1 MFIVPRN
8 LQGKLALSVVLFGF
22 VACSGS
28 GGGPTTPAT
37 TPITTP
43 PTTVPAVAVGSPV
56 PTPSND
62 AAASCRYGKGTVDT
76 RCQRQA
82 PRFVG
87 EVDAAIALLVQ
98 QEPQI
103 FNLQDQAG
111 PGGYLVLDQEK
122 YIAGVMRNLRAKD
135 FCAGFDLKELQV
147 KNGNEFSEQYDILV
161 SNGHARRGDG
171 SYRTTCNPA
180 SFPLDPE
187 DLIDS
192 VRVAF
197 FGFRCADGVTPP
209 RNGEG
214 KLPVGC
220 FGFVTATPKNK
231 NNEDVD
237 SRIHGQKIDWVLKQ
251 EGEIVRMDDASESTF
266 NKNLYGLNKGHFT
279 LCAVVR
285 EVEGCLHGEVIP

>member
-1 MFIVPRN
+1 MFIIPKN
-8 LQGKLALSVVLFGF
+8 LQGKLALGAILVGF

-28 GGGPTTPAT
+28 GGSPTTPVT
-37 TPITTP
+37 TPVTTP
-43 PTTVPAVAVGSPV
+43 PTTVPAAAVGAPAPSPA
-56 PTPSND
+56 PG

-82 PRFVG
+82 PRFVAD
-87 EVDAAIALLVQ
+87 VDAAIALLVQ

-103 FNLQDQAG
+103 FNLKDEAG

-122 YIAGVMRNLRAKD
+122 YIEGIMRNLRAKD

-147 KNGNEFSEQYDILV
+147 KNGNEFSEQYDVLI
-161 SNGHARRGDG
+161 SDGHARRGDG
-171 SYRTTCNPA
+171 SYRSTCNPA

-192 VRVAF
+192 VRTAF
-197 FGFRCADGVTPP
+197 FGFRCPDGRALP

-220 FGFVTATPKNK
+220 FGFVTATPKTK

-237 SRIHGQKIDWVLKQ
+237 HRIHGDKIDWVLKQ
-251 EGEIVRMDDASESTF
+251 VGEIVRMDDATESKF
-266 NKNLYGLNKGHFT
+266 NKNLYGLNPGHFT

>member
-1 MFIVPRN
+1 MLIVRRN
-8 LQGKLALSVVLFGF
+8 LQANLALGAVLLGF

-28 GGGPTTPAT
+28 GGNPTTPAT
-37 TPITTP
+37 TPAATP
-43 PTTVPAVAVGSPV
+43 PTTLPAVAVGSPA
-56 PTPSND
+56 PAPSGG
-62 AAASCRYGKGTVDT
+62 AGASCRYGKGTVDT
-76 RCQRQA
+76 RCQRQT

-87 EVDAAIALLVQ
+87 EVDAAITLLTQ

-103 FNLQDQAG
+103 FNLKDEAG

-122 YIAGVMRNLRAKD
+122 YIAGVLRNLRAKD

-161 SNGHARRGDG
+161 SNGHIRRGDG

-192 VRVAF
+192 VRTAF
-197 FGFRCADGVTPP
+197 FGFRCQDGRTLPK
-209 RNGEG
+209 NGEG
-214 KLPVGC
+214 KLPIGC
-220 FGFVTATPKNK
+220 FGFVTATPKNR
-231 NNEDVD
+231 NNQDVD
-237 SRIHGQKIDWVLKQ
+237 SRIHGDKIDWVLKQ
-251 EGEIVRMDDASESTF
+251 EGEIVRMDEIAGEPF
-266 NKNLYGLNKGHFT
+266 NKALFGLNKGHFT